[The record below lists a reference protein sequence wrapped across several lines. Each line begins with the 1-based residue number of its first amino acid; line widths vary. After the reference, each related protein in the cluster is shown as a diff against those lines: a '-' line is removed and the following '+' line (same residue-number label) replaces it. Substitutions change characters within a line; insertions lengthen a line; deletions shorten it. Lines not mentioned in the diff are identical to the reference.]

1 MSSKDNRE
9 GRTGMDPAVRYAE
22 LADRV
27 GDMVA
32 AHDPDGTFRW
42 VSSASVELLGYRPVE
57 LVGMWAFDLVHP
69 DDVGRVT
76 AAHRNV
82 LNGDTSTVAYRMQRK
97 KGRYRW
103 VETLNRPVLADGDR
117 GTVAEIVST
126 TRALEGRGVISHVAD
141 AEETVHL
148 ERVQRVLADEDIVPV
163 FQPIME
169 LKTGRV
175 VAFEGLARF
184 PDHQLR
190 PPDLWFAEAWRI
202 GLGAPLELLAVRAAC
217 GELPRIPEGTG
228 LTVNASPPTLTS
240 PAFLESIGPE
250 AHRVT
255 VELTEH
261 IDIAEDEELSAALE
275 RIQRAGCKT
284 AIDDFGAGFASL
296 RHLLRVSPD
305 WIKLDV
311 SLTERISENP
321 VVHSLAVSLHSFGE
335 KIGVDIVAEGIET
348 EADLDAVEEIG
359 IPFAQ
364 GFHLGMPAPIEQAL
378 AGARA

>member
-1 MSSKDNRE
+1 
-9 GRTGMDPAVRYAE
+9 MDPATRYAE

-27 GDMVA
+27 GDMVS
-32 AHDPDGTFRW
+32 AHDPDGTYRW
-42 VSSASVELLGYRPVE
+42 VSSASGELLGYRPDE
-57 LVGMWAFDLVHP
+57 LIGMWGFELVHP
-69 DDVGRVT
+69 DDLSRVT

-82 LNGDTSTVAYRMQRK
+82 LNGDTSTVAYRIQRK
-97 KGRYRW
+97 KGSYRW
-103 VETLNRPVLADGDR
+103 VETLARPVLADGDH
-117 GTVAEIVST
+117 GAVTEIVST
-126 TRALEGRGVISHVAD
+126 TRALEGRGVIAHVAG
-141 AEETVHL
+141 AEKTIQL
-148 ERVQRVLADEDIVPV
+148 ERVQRTLADEGIVPV
-163 FQPIME
+163 FQPIVE
-169 LKTGRV
+169 LATGRV

-190 PPDLWFAEAWRI
+190 PPDLWFAEAWHV
-202 GLGAPLELLAVRAAC
+202 GLGAPLELMAVRAAC
-217 GELPRIPEGTG
+217 GELPRIPKDIQ
-228 LTVNASPPTLTS
+228 LNVNASPATLTS
-240 PAFLESIGPE
+240 PAFLESIGPH

-261 IDIAEDEELSAALE
+261 MDIAEDEELSAALE

-311 SLTERISENP
+311 SLTEKISENP
-321 VVHSLAVSLHSFGE
+321 VVHSLAVSLRAFADT
-335 KIGVDIVAEGIET
+335 IGVQIVAEGIET

-359 IPFAQ
+359 IPLAQ

-378 AGARA
+378 AGARV